1 MSDIDLDRLDELYA
15 AATPGE
21 WWEHEDAFR
30 VPSMDP
36 EEDDYVGAN
45 FNVLIGDQEDRVCE
59 CHHGECNPKANATFI
74 AAVNNAYPALIA
86 LARRTLAAEAELS
99 RLRGLLVEAAPFVES
114 WQLILEGEVNYE
126 YGHTEA
132 QKAISSELAK
142 VSEWMTRFSGRSWD
156 DEKANGCQ
164 PPQVI
169 SRQDRKVRRRDSPR
183 RR

>member
-1 MSDIDLDRLDELYA
+1 MPDIDLDRLDELYA

-21 WWEHEDAFR
+21 WSAWLPPINGGED
-30 VPSMDP
+30 
-36 EEDDYVGAN
+36 
-45 FNVLIGDQEDRVCE
+45 
-59 CHHGECNPKANATFI
+59 NPDCQFI
-74 AAVNNAYPALIA
+74 AAVHNAYPALAA
-86 LARRTLAAEAELS
+86 LARRTEAAEAELS